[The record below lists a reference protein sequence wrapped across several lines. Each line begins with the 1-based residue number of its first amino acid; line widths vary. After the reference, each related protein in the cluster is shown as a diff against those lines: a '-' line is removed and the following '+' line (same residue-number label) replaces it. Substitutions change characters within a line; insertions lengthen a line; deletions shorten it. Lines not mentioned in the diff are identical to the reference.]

1 MSNLFTH
8 LLSPIRIG
16 SHILKSRII
25 APQALPHYLQGSE
38 PYPGDA
44 TIAHV
49 ANIAKN
55 GAAIVAFGA
64 WDDTDQRKAGGTA
77 SHFPMFDYSDPSNE
91 TYVCQLVDCIHFY
104 DSLASIYLM
113 PLEMPNFQ
121 PQPSMEKP
129 FPMWFSPVEKVSE
142 ITQEMIDDM
151 IALAVKKCLYFR
163 QLGFDMVSL
172 QMSYRE
178 FMHIGVSKFFS
189 PLTND
194 RTDAYGG
201 SPEGRGKL
209 ALDMC
214 RAIKEAC
221 GPDFLIDLWI
231 AGEEADPGGIS
242 VEDTVAFARCAEGI
256 VDILQIRGGNINPVH
271 PTGFNSVEGQ
281 PVTLHV
287 ARAVKE
293 SGARLVVAAA
303 GGYGDPVLN
312 EKFLAEGDLDM
323 VAIGRQFICDSEY
336 GKKILEDRPEDIV
349 PCQRCAKCHVPY
361 EKGPWIFVCSGNPKM
376 GLMNRLDHMI
386 EPPAFRKKVA
396 VIGGGIAG
404 MEAALTASRR
414 GHQVVLF
421 ERTDSLGGQLLHA
434 DYSAFKWPLRNF
446 KDYMIRQV
454 LKSSIDLRL
463 NTEATPEMIR
473 ADGYDA
479 VIVACGSHPRR
490 IGIPGAEGQNVW
502 LPIDVYGN
510 EEKLGQRVT
519 VVGGGEIGAETGLYL
534 AECGHEITLLTRQT
548 RVAPDATC
556 THYRE
561 MFEERW
567 EAEPNFRYITQVT
580 AQAVT
585 ETGVVY
591 RDAAGELHETGADS
605 VVLASGRTADSET
618 ALQYYGAA
626 AEFYMVGDC
635 KKPGNVQRCMRMAY
649 AAASRI

>member
-1 MSNLFTH
+1 MSKLFPH
-8 LLSPIRIG
+8 LLSPVRVG

-77 SHFPMFDYSDPSNE
+77 GHFPMFDYSDPSNE

-121 PQPSMEKP
+121 PKPSMEKP

-142 ITQEMIDDM
+142 ITREMIDDM
-151 IALAVKKCLYFR
+151 IALAAKKCRYF
-163 QLGFDMVSL
+163 QSLGFDMVSL

-178 FMHIGVSKFFS
+178 FLHIGVSKFFS

-194 RTDAYGG
+194 RTDEYGG
-201 SPEGRGKL
+201 TPEGRGKV

-231 AGEEADPGGIS
+231 AGAEEDPGGIT
-242 VEDTVAFARCAEGI
+242 VEDTVAFARCAQGL

-271 PTGFNSVEGQ
+271 PTGFNSREGR
-281 PVTLHV
+281 PGTLPV

-293 SGARLVVAAA
+293 SGAKLLVAAA
-303 GGYGDPVLN
+303 GGYGDPVWN
-312 EKFLAEGDLDM
+312 EKFLSEGSLDL
-323 VAIGRQFICDSEY
+323 VAVGRQFICDSDY
-336 GKKILEDRPEDIV
+336 GRKILEDRPEDIV

-376 GLMNRLDHMI
+376 GLMNRLGHMLA
-386 EPPAFRKKVA
+386 PPAYRKKVA
-396 VIGGGIAG
+396 VVGGGVAG
-404 MEAALTASRR
+404 MEAALTARDR
-414 GHQVVLF
+414 GHQVTLY
-421 ERTDSLGGQLLHA
+421 EATDALGGQLRHA
-434 DYSAFKWPLRNF
+434 DYPEFKWPLRNF
-446 KDYMIRQV
+446 RDYMIRQV
-454 LKSSIDLRL
+454 LKSNIDLHL
-463 NTEATPEMIR
+463 GEAATPETIR
-473 ADGYDA
+473 AGGYDA
-479 VIVACGSHPRR
+479 VILALGALPARPP
-490 IGIPGAEGQNVW
+490 IPGAGGENVW
-502 LPIDVYGN
+502 MPIDVYGR
-510 EEKLGQRVT
+510 EGELGRKVT
-519 VVGGGEIGAETGLYL
+519 VIGGGEIGAETGLYL
-534 AECGHEITLLTRQT
+534 AECGHQVTLLTRQD
-548 RVAPDATC
+548 RVAPNATC

-567 EAEPNFRYITQVT
+567 EAEPNFTYLTGAA
-580 AQAVT
+580 AQAIT
-585 ETGVVY
+585 EQGVLY
-591 RDAAGELHETGADS
+591 RDREGVLRETEAHS
-605 VVLASGRTADSET
+605 VVLAGGRTPMSDL
-618 ALQYYGAA
+618 ALSFYGAA
-626 AEFYMVGDC
+626 GEFYMVGDC
-635 KKPGNVQRCMRMAY
+635 RRPGNVQRAMRMAF